1 MLEIAATPEQR
12 ALGLMGRSE
21 VPRGTGMIFLF
32 DEPAREGF
40 WMKNCLVAL
49 DIAWLD
55 ERGVVVHL
63 GEKLPPCRQEPC
75 PTYEPSAPAAMVI
88 EVGAGEARRLGM
100 VPGARMLVRDLDR

>member
-1 MLEIAATPEQR
+1 VLEIAATPEQR

-49 DIAWLD
+49 DIA
-55 ERGVVVHL
+55 
-63 GEKLPPCRQEPC
+63 
-75 PTYEPSAPAAMVI
+75 
-88 EVGAGEARRLGM
+88 
-100 VPGARMLVRDLDR
+100 